1 MANKRGDINIQI
13 KCSEPGPPAAG
24 YAALARLVVRYHYRI
39 KEANERGINNEKR
52 AGNQ

>member
-24 YAALARLVVRYHYRI
+24 YAALARLIVRYHYKT
-39 KEANERGINNEKR
+39 KEANEGGIQNEKR

>member
-1 MANKRGDINIQI
+1 MANKRGDINLEI

-24 YAALARLVVRYHYRI
+24 YTALARLVVRYHYRK
-39 KEANERGINNEKR
+39 KEANERGIQNEKR